1 MSEPSAADLRKRLD
15 GLTIRDAARLG
26 RRLKNLRDPDPD
38 KLRQIADQLTVAEAL
53 VATRTA
59 AVPSITY
66 PDLPVSELRTEI
78 ARTERPRST
87 ETASVSAQG
96 SAQEPVREDASE
108 VPAA

>member
-15 GLTIRDAARLG
+15 GLTIRDAACLG

-59 AVPSITY
+59 AAPSITY
-66 PDLPVSELRTEI
+66 PNLPVSELRTEI
-78 ARTERPRST
+78 ATTINEH
-87 ETASVSAQG
+87 
-96 SAQEPVREDASE
+96 
-108 VPAA
+108 